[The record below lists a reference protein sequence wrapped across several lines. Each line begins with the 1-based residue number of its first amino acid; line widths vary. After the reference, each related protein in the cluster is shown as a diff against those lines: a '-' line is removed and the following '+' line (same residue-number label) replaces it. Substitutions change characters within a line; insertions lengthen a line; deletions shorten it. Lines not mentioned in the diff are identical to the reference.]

1 MSITV
6 NLYYTG
12 VNGSARRFAQEMEES
27 GTAELIRKE
36 AGNERYAYF
45 VSLDDPETV
54 LLIDAW
60 RDQAALDVHHA
71 SPMMETIAR
80 LREKYG
86 LHMRVERYITDEGG
100 IPASDSQFIKQ

>member
-12 VNGSARRFAQEMEES
+12 VNGSARRFVREMEDSGSADLIRQEM
-27 GTAELIRKE
+27 
-36 AGNERYAYF
+36 GNERYAYF
-45 VSLDDPETV
+45 LSLDDPETV

-60 RDQAALDVHHA
+60 RDQEALDAHHA

-86 LHMRVERYITDEGG
+86 LHMRAERYITDEAG
-100 IPASDSQFIKQ
+100 IPASDSRFIKS